1 MSIAF
6 VDQAKIFVRA
16 GNGGSGSS
24 SLYRDKFMRRGR
36 PDGGDGG
43 RGADIVVRADR
54 NLHTLLDLKY
64 NQHFSGAHG
73 THGSGNNKK
82 GRDGEPVIIRVPVGT
97 AITDSA
103 SGCLLRDLKEDAEE
117 LIVARGGAGGK
128 GNNKHD
134 LKGSPGEPGEE
145 KELIL
150 DLKLIA
156 EVGVVGFPN
165 AGKSTLIAGISN
177 ARPQIAAY
185 PFTTKFPV
193 LGLVRQKDKHFV
205 AADIPGLIKG
215 SAEGKGLG
223 DRFLRHVER
232 TRVLIH
238 LIDISGFEGR
248 DPVQDY
254 KTINQEL
261 KDYGASVGKKTQIIA
276 ANKMDLEGAQENL
289 KRFRKAIKKKVYP
302 VSALKKEGLKELL
315 DAVAEKL

>member
-6 VDQAKIFVRA
+6 VDQAKIFVKA
-16 GNGGSGSS
+16 GNGGTGSS
-24 SLYRDKFMRRGR
+24 SLYRDKFMRWGK

-43 RGADIVVRADR
+43 KGSDIIIRSDR

-73 THGSGNNKK
+73 GHGSSNNKR
-82 GRDGEPVIIRVPVGT
+82 GREGQPLVIRVPVGT
-97 AITDSA
+97 TVTDA
-103 SGCLLRDLKEDAEE
+103 KNNCILRDLKDDREE
-117 LIVARGGAGGK
+117 IVAASGGKGGK
-128 GNNKHD
+128 GNNKHN
-134 LKGSPGEPGEE
+134 LQGEPGEPGEA

-165 AGKSTLIAGISN
+165 AGKSTLISHISN
-177 ARPQIAAY
+177 AQPKIAAY

-193 LGLVRQKDKHFV
+193 LGLVRHKNKNFI

-215 SAEGKGLG
+215 SAEGRGLG

-232 TRVLIH
+232 TKILIH
-238 LIDISGFEGR
+238 MIDMAGFEGR
-248 DPVQDY
+248 DPLEDY
-254 KTINQEL
+254 KTINREL
-261 KDYGASVGKKTQIIA
+261 KGYAAALGRKIQVIA
-276 ANKMDLEGAQENL
+276 ANKMDLEGAKENL
-289 KRFRKAIKKKVYP
+289 KKFKKVIKKKVYP
-302 VSALKKEGLKELL
+302 ISALNKDGLEELL